1 MASLLG
7 LRRVGQ
13 SGTRPVRHR
22 ATRRLVQNAV
32 ESLGLPARCS
42 FDDVLREV
50 ERHQGAPLILR
61 EAPAS
66 LVQLCGLTLTTDAGV
81 VVHYQQRAS
90 DDDQQTVYHELG
102 HIVLGHELTNAIP
115 EPIVDSPTPTE
126 LLASSLL
133 TRLVGSAEPA
143 AVDYARTV
151 YDDQKEYEAELFA
164 FLVRAR
170 IEKSPSR
177 IVELF

>member
-1 MASLLG
+1 LASLQG
-7 LRRVGQ
+7 PNKVGPTGAR
-13 SGTRPVRHR
+13 SARHR
-22 ATRRLVQNAV
+22 ATRRLVQHAV

-61 EAPAS
+61 EAPVN

-81 VVHYQQRAS
+81 VVHYQPRAS

-102 HIVLGHELTNAIP
+102 HIVLGHRINPTAK
-115 EPIVDSPTPTE
+115 PIEDSATPTE
-126 LLASSLL
+126 LLAASLL
-133 TRLVGSAEPA
+133 AKLVGSAE
-143 AVDYARTV
+143 AVHADRARTV
-151 YDDQKEYEAELFA
+151 YDDQEEYEAELFA